1 MSAQEIERIMMLAI
15 CSEEDARN
23 AYEKTHDVIDAVD
36 LLFEVPPTKGAPKEK
51 TQTAEQKEFMEIR
64 RRMEAMESNIQDGLK
79 HSNQPESSSQVLS
92 HIPVHVQ
99 EEMTLHS
106 DCIQSSHLVTLEEVE
121 QTQETVC
128 Q

>member
-1 MSAQEIERIMMLAI
+1 MMLAI

-36 LLFEVPPTKGAPKEK
+36 LLFKVPPAKGAPKEK
-51 TQTAEQKEFMEIR
+51 IQSAEQREFIEIR
-64 RRMEAMESNIQDGLK
+64 KKMETIESSIQAGFT
-79 HSNQPESSSQVLS
+79 HSGQPESFSQVLS
-92 HIPVHVQ
+92 HNHVLVQ

-106 DCIQSSHLVTLEEVE
+106 DCIQSSHLATLEEAV
-121 QTQETVC
+121 QTQETAC